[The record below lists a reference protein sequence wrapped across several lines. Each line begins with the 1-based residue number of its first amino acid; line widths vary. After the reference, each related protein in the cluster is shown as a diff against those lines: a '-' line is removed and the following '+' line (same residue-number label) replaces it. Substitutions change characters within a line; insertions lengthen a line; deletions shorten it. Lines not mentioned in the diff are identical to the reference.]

1 MTFEKIWNDLESG
14 KITPDQAL
22 LDISKED
29 KMKVIN
35 YYIHYDSINKEP
47 LSDIQLQDLNA
58 IVNILQTLYSTIG
71 SPISDSE
78 YDDLEERLV
87 DLGIPRLTGSIEIND
102 NSKVSHNFKTLRGT
116 LGKTYYLTTDE
127 KRINKSRKYLDEWIK
142 SVEALYEKK
151 SGKKINLN
159 DVKIMVQ
166 PKFDGCSCIME
177 YIKDKPL
184 WITRGDTK
192 NNLASDVSHIM
203 NIFNNEYGTEKN
215 IGIKF
220 ECMISEEGKDKI
232 NELMR
237 KKYHNSRQ
245 IVTSVLNSNEPDF
258 KSDYLI
264 PVPLR
269 IIHNNESIESIH
281 PKLIENFPTEIC
293 TFGDRDIIR
302 KFANRNR
309 YIEYKGEHLRT
320 DGAVLTILDQ
330 NIQKVLGR
338 ENDINNFEV
347 AYKFTE
353 ESAYTRVK
361 DVEFYISNFSFVT
374 PILVINSVNLKGNT
388 IDRISLSNKERFDE
402 LDLHYGDMVKI
413 LYDIIPYATIDENCK
428 RVPNGR
434 KIEFI
439 KECPKCHSP
448 LEFNGPM
455 VKCVNPSCPS
465 RLIGRIL
472 NYCSN
477 LRIQNIGYQT
487 LDLLHTVG
495 LLDDGI
501 KSLYKL
507 KKHTK
512 EIECLD
518 SFGKAKTR
526 KIINEI
532 ESKRK
537 LKDYEF
543 FGSLG
548 IHMWNIKSFKIL
560 FDNIKLSDFMN
571 MIKLKNY
578 DLLNAKMISIPSIGD
593 IKASKLIEYLNNP
606 DNRKEIYSILK
617 EVSISETYGSEK
629 ESKGDI
635 VFTGCRP
642 SNDMIELINSKG
654 YNPSDS
660 WSNRAKYL
668 IIPNNGFESSKV
680 SKAISKNIPILTLSE
695 INNII

>member
-402 LDLHYGDMVKI
+402 LDIHYGDMVKI

-434 KIEFI
+434 KI
-439 KECPKCHSP
+439 
-448 LEFNGPM
+448 
-455 VKCVNPSCPS
+455 
-465 RLIGRIL
+465 
-472 NYCSN
+472 
-477 LRIQNIGYQT
+477 
-487 LDLLHTVG
+487 
-495 LLDDGI
+495 
-501 KSLYKL
+501 
-507 KKHTK
+507 
-512 EIECLD
+512 
-518 SFGKAKTR
+518 
-526 KIINEI
+526 
-532 ESKRK
+532 
-537 LKDYEF
+537 
-543 FGSLG
+543 
-548 IHMWNIKSFKIL
+548 
-560 FDNIKLSDFMN
+560 
-571 MIKLKNY
+571 
-578 DLLNAKMISIPSIGD
+578 
-593 IKASKLIEYLNNP
+593 
-606 DNRKEIYSILK
+606 
-617 EVSISETYGSEK
+617 
-629 ESKGDI
+629 
-635 VFTGCRP
+635 
-642 SNDMIELINSKG
+642 
-654 YNPSDS
+654 
-660 WSNRAKYL
+660 
-668 IIPNNGFESSKV
+668 
-680 SKAISKNIPILTLSE
+680 
-695 INNII
+695 